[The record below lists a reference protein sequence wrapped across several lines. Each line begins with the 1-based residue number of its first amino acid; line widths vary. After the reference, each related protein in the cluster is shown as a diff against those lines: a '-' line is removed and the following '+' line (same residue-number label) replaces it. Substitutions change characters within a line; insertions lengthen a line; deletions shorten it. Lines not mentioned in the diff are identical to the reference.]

1 MGSKSKVNDGKMI
14 VGNEVKTAAK
24 DGEARGEGKGV

>member
-14 VGNEVKTAAK
+14 TGNEAKTAAEEEGGGG
-24 DGEARGEGKGV
+24 GEV